1 MGKNEALVPD
11 TELIKRLKSGDEA
24 AFRIIFDQW
33 FKKLY
38 YFSFRY
44 LKNREY
50 AEEIVQEVM
59 LQLWINR
66 EFLEEK
72 YPVSPYLY
80 TITKRLSLNMLRQI
94 ATSKTASAR
103 IFAGLREA
111 VNTTEEDV
119 SLAELKRITE
129 EALVLMPKQ
138 QQQVYRMSRN
148 EGLSLDEIASQL
160 GILKNTV
167 KKHLSEA
174 LKAIRKHFSVRYYLF
189 FISLISVLKK

>member
-1 MGKNEALVPD
+1 MKNNSSLTD
-11 TELIKRLKSGDEA
+11 HDLIQRLKAGDES
-24 AFRIIFDQW
+24 AFKIVFDLW

-38 YFSFRY
+38 HFSFRY

-50 AEEIVQEVM
+50 AEEVVQETM
-59 LQLWINR
+59 LQLWLTR
-66 EFLEEK
+66 GKLDDR
-72 YPVSPYLY
+72 YPISPYLF
-80 TITKRLSLNMLRQI
+80 TITRRLSLNSLRQI
-94 ATSKTASAR
+94 ATSKSASER
-103 IFAGLREA
+103 HFADLRDA
-111 VNTTEEDV
+111 VNTTEEAV

-148 EGLSLDEIASQL
+148 EGLSLDEIADVL

-174 LKAIRKHFSVRYYLF
+174 LKAIRKHFTVRYYLF
-189 FISLISVLKK
+189 FLVLLSFWKR

>member
-1 MGKNEALVPD
+1 MKNNSSLTD
-11 TELIKRLKSGDEA
+11 HDLIQRLKAGDES
-24 AFRIIFDQW
+24 AFKVVFDLW

-38 YFSFRY
+38 HFSFRY

-50 AEEIVQEVM
+50 AEEVVQETM
-59 LQLWINR
+59 LQLWLTR
-66 EFLEEK
+66 GKLDES
-72 YPVSPYLY
+72 YPISPYLF
-80 TITKRLSLNMLRQI
+80 TITRRLSLNSLRQI
-94 ATSKTASAR
+94 ATSKSASER
-103 IFAGLREA
+103 HFADLKDA
-111 VNTTEEDV
+111 VNTTEEAV

-148 EGLSLDEIASQL
+148 EGLSLDEIADVL

-174 LKAIRKHFSVRYYLF
+174 LKAIRKHFTVRYYLF
-189 FISLISVLKK
+189 FLVLFSFWKR

>member
-1 MGKNEALVPD
+1 MKNDALSQDLMLV
-11 TELIKRLKSGDEA
+11 KRLKSGDET

-44 LKNREY
+44 LKNKEY
-50 AEEIVQEVM
+50 AEEVVQETM
-59 LQLWINR
+59 LQLWVNR
-66 EFLEEK
+66 AQLDEK

-94 ATSKTASAR
+94 ATSKSASEK
-103 IFAGLREA
+103 IFAGLKES
-111 VNTTEEDV
+111 VNTTEEAV

-129 EALVLMPKQ
+129 EALSLMPKQ

-148 EGLSLDEIASQL
+148 DGLSLDEIALEL
-160 GILKNTV
+160 GIVKNTV

-174 LKAIRKHFSVRYYLF
+174 LKAIRKHFSIRYYLF
-189 FISLISVLKK
+189 FISMISIIKK